1 MYMYLANECLK
12 NSVQHF
18 QIKPLFH
25 MQKHEDRALKTWP
38 VHAQKMRQF
47 KCLIECFKREIT

>member
-38 VHAQKMRQF
+38 VHAQKNATVQMSN
-47 KCLIECFKREIT
+47 